1 MVTVTLDM
9 ITGAMRMD
17 VPGKFEGTK
26 TKILDPALVAPPPPP
41 FSECGTSK
49 TVEASFRPWLS
60 GESP

>member
-26 TKILDPALVAPPPPP
+26 TKILDPALVAPHPP
-41 FSECGTSK
+41 FLANVAHK
-49 TVEASFRPWLS
+49 R
-60 GESP
+60 